1 MKTVHLFLPALV
13 FCCVLAARAQ
23 NSEPQPKLEY
33 FDPNQA
39 DRSLDPCQDFYKFA
53 CNKWFAA
60 NPIPSDQSYWG
71 TGSGL
76 ALWNETMLRK
86 IMEEASVRSATR
98 TPIHQ
103 KVGDFWAACKSDSI
117 QALQAFFGFS
127 SSQDLDNASMVVV
140 EIDQGGMGL
149 PSRDFYLK
157 EDPQSTEIRSKYRLH
172 VGRMLA
178 LSGESDDQSAKD
190 AETVLALETGMAKV
204 AMDSVSRRDP
214 RTSTTRCP
222 LTR

>member
-1 MKTVHLFLPALV
+1 
-13 FCCVLAARAQ
+13 
-23 NSEPQPKLEY
+23 
-33 FDPNQA
+33 
-39 DRSLDPCQDFYKFA
+39 
-53 CNKWFAA
+53 
-60 NPIPSDQSYWG
+60 
-71 TGSGL
+71 
-76 ALWNETMLRK
+76 MLRK

-103 KVGDFWAACKSDSI
+103 KVGDFWAACMDEKAIDVASKHDLALELRRIGAMHGKRELAVEVAHLHTMLPAAWKSDSI

-204 AMDSVSRRDP
+204 
-214 RTSTTRCP
+214 
-222 LTR
+222 